1 MGGEGQGSI
10 RVRGAWPAAAD
21 VDRSNAPPFVRSVCA
36 ENYNPGLL
44 TILHRSGGVRTS
56 TRSSTM
62 TASGMAVPGRPA
74 GRRGAPPRPSTSA
87 SAFLR
92 PPGTHTM
99 RSPRSSQ
106 GIRRPA
112 GSSSRQ
118 ASSAYAR
125 SAAVQT

>member
-1 MGGEGQGSI
+1 MAQQNLAFSYPYTHLE
-10 RVRGAWPAAAD
+10 R
-21 VDRSNAPPFVRSVCA
+21 
-36 ENYNPGLL
+36 
-44 TILHRSGGVRTS
+44 RSGGARTS

-62 TASGMAVPGRPA
+62 TASGMAVPGRPG
-74 GRRGAPPRPSTSA
+74 GRRGAPPRASTSA
-87 SAFLR
+87 SAFRR

-99 RSPRSSQ
+99 RSARSSQ
-106 GIRRPA
+106 GIKRPA